1 MPKFL
6 LTFVL
11 PLLFVSGPKTY
22 IPDSKRAAD
31 IRTSVWPRLRKALKD
46 NGCKENQ
53 PIYIRILKS
62 PGVLEVWVKSGKQY
76 KLFKQY
82 LICDFSGGF
91 GTKTRNGDGKC
102 PEGYYSIT
110 PSQLNPVSN
119 YHLAINVGYPN
130 AYDQQHN
137 YTGTAIMIHGDC
149 RSIGCYA
156 MTDPM
161 IEEIYTMIYE
171 AFLHGQKSI
180 DVAIFPFRLTN
191 QNIDKYSNYPYVS
204 FWQHLKPGFDIFEYS
219 HVPPVV
225 RVVKADYRFA
235 KIK

>member
-6 LTFVL
+6 ITILL
-11 PLLFVSGPKTY
+11 PLFLFSGPKTY

-31 IRTSVWPRLRKALKD
+31 IRAVVWPKLQKSLKD
-46 NGCKENQ
+46 NGLRDDQ
-53 PIYIRILKS
+53 PIYIRLFKEPGIL
-62 PGVLEVWVKSGKQY
+62 EIWVKSGRKY

-82 LICDFSGGF
+82 LICTYSGGL
-91 GTKTRNGDGKC
+91 GTKTLDHDGKC
-102 PEGYYSIT
+102 PEGFYNIT

-130 AYDQQHN
+130 VYDQQHG
-137 YTGTAIMIHGDC
+137 YTGNAIMIHGDC

-161 IEEIYTMIYE
+161 IEEIYTMVYE
-171 AFLHGQKSI
+171 AFAHGQQSI
-180 DVAIFPFRLTN
+180 SVNIFPFKLTS

-204 FWQHLKPGFDIFEYS
+204 FWKHLKPGYDIFERD
-219 HVPPVV
+219 HVPPTVAVV
-225 RVVKADYRFA
+225 NKTYKFA
-235 KIK
+235 EAK

>member
-6 LTFVL
+6 FTLAL
-11 PLLFVSGPKTY
+11 PLLFAFGTKTY

-31 IRTSVWPRLRKALKD
+31 IRTTVWPQLQKALKFD
-46 NGCKENQ
+46 GFKEDA
-53 PIYIRILKS
+53 PIYIRLFKE
-62 PGVLEVWVKSGKQY
+62 PGLLEIWVKSSKQY

-82 LICDFSGGF
+82 TICAYSGGL

-102 PEGYYSIT
+102 PEGFYT
-110 PSQLNPVSN
+110 LKPSQMN
-119 YHLAINVGYPN
+119 
-130 AYDQQHN
+130 HN

-156 MTDPM
+156 MTDQS

-171 AFLHGQKSI
+171 AFMHGQKSI
-180 DVAIFPFRLTN
+180 DVAIFPFKLTN
-191 QNIDKYSNYPYVS
+191 ENIDKYSDYPYVS
-204 FWQHLKPGFDIFEYS
+204 FWQHLKPGFDMFEYG

-225 RVVKADYRFA
+225 SVVNGNYRFA
-235 KIK
+235 KGKP

>member
-6 LTFVL
+6 ITFLL
-11 PLLFVSGPKTY
+11 PLLFVSAPKTY

-31 IRTSVWPRLRKALKD
+31 IRSAVWPKLQKALAG
-46 NGCKENQ
+46 NGLKEDQ
-53 PIYIRILKS
+53 PIYIRVFKE
-62 PGVLEVWVKSGKQY
+62 PGTLEIWVKSGKQY

-82 LICDFSGGF
+82 LVCTYSGGL
-91 GTKTRNGDGKC
+91 GTKTRDHDGKC
-102 PEGYYSIT
+102 PEGFYSIT

-130 AYDQQHN
+130 NYDQQHG
-137 YTGTAIMIHGDC
+137 YTGNAIMIHGDC

-161 IEEIYTMIYE
+161 IEEIYTMVYE
-171 AFLHGQKSI
+171 AFLHGQKSV
-180 DVAIFPFRLTN
+180 DVAIFPFKLTN

-204 FWQHLKPGFDIFEYS
+204 FWQRLKPGYDIFEYK

-225 RVVKADYRFA
+225 SVVNKTYKFGE
-235 KIK
+235 K